1 MVKCPVES
9 EPDAHKY
16 AQRLR
21 SQFQQTIR
29 SSTFPPSSMDL
40 RLLTSRSPP
49 PTYSPSRPHFPYR
62 RLALPS
68 PLALLAI
75 PRIRIRTHAR
85 LLLPRPAAARSD
97 PGAAEHADDTP
108 VGAGGIDES
117 DGSVVSVLRSDGA
130 GSESPSIWKQIKE
143 IAVFAGPAS
152 GLWICGPLM
161 SLIDTM
167 VIGQG
172 SSLELAALGP
182 GTVFCDYLCYV
193 FMFLSIATSN
203 MVATSL
209 AKKDKRLVQHQI
221 SMLLFVAFAC
231 GLGMLLFTRLL
242 GTQILSAFVGSE
254 NLHLVPAANSYIQIR
269 SFAWPAVLVGMV
281 AQSASLGMKD
291 SWGPLKALAVA
302 SAVNGF
308 GVIFLCCVCG
318 YGIAGAAWATMLS
331 QVVAAFMMME
341 TLRKSGFSALSV
353 SIPSLRDFLQILG
366 IAAPVFMTMT
376 SKVAFYSLLTYS
388 ATSMGTITIAAHQ
401 VMINVFFMCTVF
413 GEPLSQTAQSFMPE
427 LMHGV
432 NRSLEKARM
441 LQKSLVVIGAIGG
454 LTIGAVG
461 TSIPWLFPY
470 LFTTDNVVIGEMHK
484 VLLPYFIA
492 LMVTPSTL
500 SLEGTLLA
508 GRDLRFFSL
517 SMIACF
523 CVAGLLLSLVCSKGF
538 GLPGCWWALVGF
550 QWARFS
556 LALQR
561 LLSPRGM
568 LFSEEYYQHQLV
580 KLKT

>member
-1 MVKCPVES
+1 
-9 EPDAHKY
+9 
-16 AQRLR
+16 
-21 SQFQQTIR
+21 
-29 SSTFPPSSMDL
+29 MDL

-49 PTYSPSRPHFPYR
+49 ATYSLARPHFPHHC
-62 RLALPS
+62 LALPS
-68 PLALLAI
+68 PLALPAT
-75 PRIRIRTHAR
+75 PRIRIRSHAR
-85 LLLPRPAAARSD
+85 LLLPRPASARSD
-97 PGAAEHADDTP
+97 PAPAEHADDTP

-117 DGSVVSVLRSDGA
+117 DGSEVSVLLSDGA
-130 GSESPSIWKQIKE
+130 GSESPSIWKQMTE

-231 GLGMLLFTRLL
+231 GLGMFLFTRLL

-254 NLHLVPAANSYIQIR
+254 NLHLIPAANSYIQIR

-291 SWGPLKALAVA
+291 SWGPLKVLAVA

-308 GVIFLCCVCG
+308 GDIFLCCVCG

-341 TLRKSGFSALSV
+341 TLNKSGFSAFSV
-353 SIPSLRDFLQILG
+353 SIPSTRDFFQILG
-366 IAAPVFMTMT
+366 IAAPVFITMT

-401 VMINVFFMCTVF
+401 VMINVFCMCTVF

-441 LQKSLVVIGAIGG
+441 LLKSLVVIGAIGG

-461 TSIPWLFPY
+461 TCIPWLFPY

-492 LMVTPSTL
+492 LMVTPSTH

-508 GRDLRFFSL
+508 GRDLRFLSL
-517 SMIACF
+517 SMSACF

-561 LLSPRGM
+561 LLSHRGM